1 MAQRGTDRFL
11 AEIKKSHEVYSYI
24 DVISPTLETV
34 RLPATGGE
42 VTCDRTAST
51 RRSCRAA
58 CVDPLGVLAP
68 VDTNSLL
75 TPFGTTL
82 RPYRGVRYADGV
94 RQPDGTTGS
103 TEVLPLGVFRLS
115 KASVNDT
122 TGGSVD
128 IGLEAYDLSRT
139 VSRDKFISPYA
150 VAAGTNLID
159 AIKAILERTL
169 PSLDYDSISTTRT
182 TTAPKL
188 YDVGDDPWEAVTD
201 LATSLGC
208 DIYFDVDGWVVIAP
222 PVDIDAL
229 PTPDFT
235 YIEGRGCSLTD
246 LSRVFTDEP
255 GFNGVV
261 VTGESPG
268 DELPPVRAVAW
279 DDEPTSA
286 TYYLGPYGEV
296 PTFLTDQTIKTTED
310 AQSVADQL
318 LRNQLGFSSGL
329 SASGLVNSGYEAG
342 HVVQVERARSHVTG
356 LYALDAFNVP
366 LRAADLQN
374 LTLRAKRIQA

>member
-1 MAQRGTDRFL
+1 MAGVGTMTQRGTDRFR
-11 AEIKKSHEVYSYI
+11 AEIKKSHTVYSYI

-42 VTCDRTAST
+42 VTCDRTANV
-51 RRSCRAA
+51 RRSCRAV

-68 VDTNSLL
+68 VDTDSLL
-75 TPFGTTL
+75 TPYGTVL
-82 RPYRGVRYADGV
+82 RPYRGVLYD
-94 RQPDGTTGS
+94 DGTY
-103 TEVLPLGVFRLS
+103 EVLSLGVFRLS
-115 KASVNDT
+115 KASVNDS

-128 IGLEAYDLSRT
+128 IQLEAYDLSRT
-139 VSRDKFISPYA
+139 VSRDKFISPYVIA
-150 VAAGTNLID
+150 SGTNLID
-159 AIKAILERTL
+159 AIKAILDRTF
-169 PSLDYDSISTTRT
+169 PDLDYDSISTTRV

-229 PTPDFT
+229 PAPDFT
-235 YIEGRGCSLTD
+235 YIEGENCSMMD

-268 DELPPVRAVAW
+268 DELPAVRAVAW
-279 DDEPTSA
+279 DEEPTSA
-286 TYYLGPYGEV
+286 TYHLGPYGEV
-296 PTFLTDQTIKTTED
+296 PTFVTDQTIKTVED
-310 AQSVADQL
+310 AQAVADQL

-329 SASGLVNSGYEAG
+329 SITSMVNPGYEAG

-356 LYALDAFNVP
+356 LYAVDAFNVP
-366 LRAADLQN
+366 LRASDTQN
-374 LTLRAKRIQA
+374 LTLRAKRNLA